1 MRTKHD
7 LHLKQNLGM
16 DQALIDKYL
25 NDECSHA
32 EAKQVLDWLA
42 TPEGQ
47 QYLEEEIDRD
57 LKALDQFGAY
67 IKTPEPNSE
76 ALFDEIQADKSTN
89 AKLREL
95 NKRSSDSQ
103 WKKVASIILLVGV
116 LALVGSYY
124 FKSAETEQKIV
135 TTESNEE
142 KTLILPDSS
151 KIVLHHN
158 SRVSYTTPFRD
169 IREINLDGEAYFE
182 VEHDKEK
189 PFIVFLD
196 SSYVKVLGTTFVVSE
211 YSGTEGVEVAVKSG
225 KVELGTQNAAGDNV
239 LIDSL
244 TSDDAIQIPVDK
256 VGKTN
261 RNAKPAITEN
271 VDSEELFD
279 WVEGKMIFRNTPLKK
294 VLADLENRY
303 AVRFVV
309 RDKELLDRHFT
320 SSFDDESLQQV
331 LTVLEIS
338 LNVSTN
344 RVKDTIYLSK

>member
-1 MRTKHD
+1 MNR
-7 LHLKQNLGM
+7 
-16 DQALIDKYL
+16 ALIDKYL

-47 QYLEEEIDRD
+47 EYLEEEIDRD
-57 LKALDQFGAY
+57 LNALDEFGTY

-76 ALFDEIQADKSTN
+76 ALFKEIQADKSKN
-89 AKLREL
+89 ASFREL
-95 NKRSSDSQ
+95 NERSSGSQ

-124 FKSAETEQKIV
+124 LKSVETEQKIV
-135 TTESNEE
+135 TTDKNEE

-189 PFIVFLD
+189 PFIVFVD
-196 SSYVKVLGTTFVVSE
+196 SSYVKVLGTAFVVSE
-211 YSGTEGVEVAVKSG
+211 YSSTEGVEVAVRSG
-225 KVELGTQNAAGDNV
+225 KVELGTQNSAGDDA
-239 LIDSL
+239 LLARL
-244 TSDDAIQIPVDK
+244 TSADAIQIPVDK

-261 RNAKPAITEN
+261 RNTKPAITEN

-320 SSFDDESLQQV
+320 SSFDDESLKEV

-338 LNVSTN
+338 LNVSSN
-344 RVKDTIYLSK
+344 RVRNTIYLSK